1 MPDAPS
7 DLDRDLADADLM
19 LERDADDPAP
29 PPQRLQRTGLIGGA
43 LLFGVL
49 LALPAP
55 EGLSVE
61 GWRCAAIAL
70 LMATWW
76 ITEAIPIPATALL
89 PLVLFPALG
98 VLPVDEAAAPFAN
111 PLIYLY
117 LGGFLLALGMQR
129 WGLHR
134 RIALSIVRLV
144 GDSPRRIAFGFLLAT
159 AFVSMWVSNTA
170 TALMM
175 LPIGVSVAG
184 LVGEG
189 ADRALMH
196 NFGIVIALSI
206 AYGATVGGV
215 GTIIG
220 TPPNALLAGFLSETY
235 GVEIGFGQ
243 WMLLGVPVVAIGL
256 PLVFSL
262 LVRIYP
268 VGREPMARGAAYVR
282 DELRQMGPMSGPETV
297 VALVFGLVAALWI
310 FGPLVREAIPSL
322 SDTAIAMG
330 GALLLFLVPADW
342 RRMEFVLD
350 WRSAEALPWGV
361 LILFGGGLSLAAAI
375 QATGLAAYIGALLV
389 GLGGL
394 PTLAVVAVIAL
405 VILLLTEM
413 TSNTATAAAFL
424 PVVAA
429 LALALGESP
438 LLLAVPTA
446 LAASCAF
453 ALPVGTPPN
462 AIVFG
467 SDLVTL
473 PEMARAGV
481 WLNLAFVVL
490 VTAAAYL
497 LLPLVFGVVY
507 GQVPAWATP

>member
-1 MPDAPS
+1 
-7 DLDRDLADADLM
+7 
-19 LERDADDPAP
+19 
-29 PPQRLQRTGLIGGA
+29 
-43 LLFGVL
+43 
-49 LALPAP
+49 
-55 EGLSVE
+55 
-61 GWRCAAIAL
+61 
-70 LMATWW
+70 
-76 ITEAIPIPATALL
+76 
-89 PLVLFPALG
+89 
-98 VLPVDEAAAPFAN
+98 
-111 PLIYLY
+111 
-117 LGGFLLALGMQR
+117 
-129 WGLHR
+129 
-134 RIALSIVRLV
+134 
-144 GDSPRRIAFGFLLAT
+144 
-159 AFVSMWVSNTA
+159 
-170 TALMM
+170 
-175 LPIGVSVAG
+175 
-184 LVGEG
+184 
-189 ADRALMH
+189 
-196 NFGIVIALSI
+196 
-206 AYGATVGGV
+206 
-215 GTIIG
+215 
-220 TPPNALLAGFLSETY
+220 
-235 GVEIGFGQ
+235 
-243 WMLLGVPVVAIGL
+243 MLLGVPVVAIGL
-256 PLVFSL
+256 PLVFSV

-268 VGREPMARGAAYVR
+268 VGREPMAKGAAYVR

-375 QATGLAAYIGALLV
+375 QATGLAAYVGALLV

-467 SDLVTL
+467 SNLVTL

-507 GQVPAWATP
+507 GQVPAWASP

>member
-1 MPDAPS
+1 MPTPDP
-7 DLDRDLADADLM
+7 DFDDDLAGVDLS

-29 PPQRLQRTGLIGGA
+29 PPRRLQRAGLFGGA

-55 EGLSVE
+55 GGLAVE
-61 GWRCAAIAL
+61 GWRCAAVAA
-70 LMATWW
+70 LMAAWW
-76 ITEAIPIPATALL
+76 VTEAIPIPATALL
-89 PLVLFPALG
+89 PLVLFPLLG

-111 PLIYLY
+111 PVIYLY

-134 RIALSIVRLV
+134 RVALSIVALV

-175 LPIGVSVAG
+175 LPIGASVVG
-184 LVGEG
+184 LVDAERRGHLG
-189 ADRALMH
+189 VA
-196 NFGIVIALSI
+196 IALCI

-220 TPPNALLAGFLSETY
+220 TPPNALLAGFLRETY
-235 GVEIGFGQ
+235 GVEVGFGR
-243 WMLLGVPVVAIGL
+243 WMLVGVPVVAAGL
-256 PLVFSL
+256 PLVFAVL
-262 LVRIYP
+262 MRLYP
-268 VGREPMARGAAYVR
+268 LSRRPAARGAEAVR
-282 DELRQMGPMSGPETV
+282 DELRAMGRMSGPE
-297 VALVFGLVAALWI
+297 VAVACVFGLVATLWV
-310 FGPLVREAIPSL
+310 FGPAVRGVAPGL

-330 GALLLFLVPADW
+330 GALALFLIPADW

-361 LILFGGGLSLAAAI
+361 LVLFGGGLSLAAAI
-375 QATGLAAYIGALLV
+375 QATGLAAYVGTLLV

-394 PTLAVVAVIAL
+394 PTLAVIAAVAL
-405 VILLLTEM
+405 VILVLTEV

-429 LALALGESP
+429 LALALGENP
-438 LLLAVPTA
+438 LLLAAPAA

-467 SDLVTL
+467 SGLVTL
-473 PEMARAGV
+473 PQMARAGV

-490 VTAAAYL
+490 VTVAAYL
-497 LLPLVFGVVY
+497 LLPVVFGVVY
-507 GQVPAWATP
+507 GQVPAWAAP

>member
-1 MPDAPS
+1 MPTPADFE
-7 DLDRDLADADLM
+7 DDLADTDLM

-29 PPQRLQRTGLIGGA
+29 PPQRVQRVGLFGGA
-43 LLFGVL
+43 LLFAAL
-49 LALPAP
+49 LLVPAP
-55 EGLSVE
+55 EGLSGE
-61 GWRCAAIAL
+61 GWRCAAVGV
-70 LMATWW
+70 LMAAWW

-89 PLVLFPALG
+89 PLVLFPLLG
-98 VLPVDEAAAPFAN
+98 VLPIDEAAAPFAN
-111 PLIYLY
+111 PVIYLY

-134 RIALSIVRLV
+134 RIALTIVRLV

-175 LPIGVSVAG
+175 LPIGMSVVG
-184 LVGEG
+184 LVG
-189 ADRALMH
+189 ADQPSQR
-196 NFGIVIALSI
+196 NFGIVIALAI

-235 GVEIGFGQ
+235 GVEVGFGQ
-243 WMLLGVPVVAIGL
+243 WMLLGVPVVLIGL
-256 PLVFSL
+256 PVVFGVL
-262 LVRIYP
+262 MRLYP
-268 VGREPMARGAAYVR
+268 VGREPLEGGAEAIR
-282 DELRQMGPMSGPETV
+282 RELAAMGRMSGPEWA
-297 VALVFGLVAALWI
+297 VAVVFGLVAALWI
-310 FGPLVREAIPSL
+310 AGPLVREALPGL

-330 GALLLFLVPADW
+330 GALLLFLLPVDW

-375 QATGLAAYIGALLV
+375 QATGLADYIGSLLV

-394 PTLAVVAVIAL
+394 PTLAVVAVVAL

-438 LLLAVPTA
+438 LLLAVPAA

-467 SDLVTL
+467 SNLVTL
-473 PEMARAGV
+473 PQMARAGL

-490 VTAAAYL
+490 VTAAAYV

-507 GQVPAWATP
+507 GEVPAWAAP

>member
-1 MPDAPS
+1 MASTPLAPS
-7 DLDRDLADADLM
+7 PMSEASSDSEIDALAAD
-19 LERDADDPAP
+19 PGP
-29 PPQRLQRTGLIGGA
+29 PVRVRRAGLIGGLAVFAA
-43 LLFGVL
+43 LLW
-49 LALPAP
+49 LPAP
-55 EGLSVE
+55 EGLSAE
-61 GWRCAAIAL
+61 GWRCAAVGV
-70 LMATWW
+70 LMAAWW
-76 ITEAIPIPATALL
+76 ITEAIAIPATALL
-89 PLVLFPALG
+89 PLVLFPVLG
-98 VLPVDEAAAPFAN
+98 VLPIADAAAPFAN

-134 RIALSIVRLV
+134 RLALSVVASV
-144 GDSPRRIAFGFLLAT
+144 GDSPRRIELGFLLAT

-175 LPIGVSVAG
+175 LPIGASVVG
-184 LVGEG
+184 LVGAEG
-189 ADRALMH
+189 GETRGNL
-196 NFGIVIALSI
+196 GIVIALAI

-220 TPPNALLAGFLSETY
+220 TPPNALLAGFFQETY
-235 GVEIGFGQ
+235 GVEIGFGR
-243 WMLLGVPVVAIGL
+243 WMLVGVPVVVVGL
-256 PLVFSL
+256 PIVFAVL
-262 LVRIYP
+262 MRLYP
-268 VGREPMARGAAYVR
+268 LGRQSGAGGGVIR
-282 DELRQMGPMSGPETV
+282 DELKAMGRMSGPE
-297 VALVFGLVAALWI
+297 VAVAVVFGLVARAWV
-310 FGPLVREAIPSL
+310 FGPVVRDAVPGL
-322 SDTAIAMG
+322 SDTAIGMG
-330 GALLLFLVPADW
+330 GALLLFLIPADW

-375 QATGLAAYIGALLV
+375 QATGLAAYIGTLLT

-394 PTLAVVAVIAL
+394 PALAVVAVVAL
-405 VILLLTEM
+405 VILVLTEV

-438 LLLAVPTA
+438 MLLAVPAA

-467 SDLVTL
+467 SGLVTL
-473 PEMARAGV
+473 PQMARAGV
-481 WLNLAFVVL
+481 WLNLAFVIL

-497 LLPLVFGVVY
+497 LLPVVFGVVY
-507 GQVPAWATP
+507 GHVPAWATP